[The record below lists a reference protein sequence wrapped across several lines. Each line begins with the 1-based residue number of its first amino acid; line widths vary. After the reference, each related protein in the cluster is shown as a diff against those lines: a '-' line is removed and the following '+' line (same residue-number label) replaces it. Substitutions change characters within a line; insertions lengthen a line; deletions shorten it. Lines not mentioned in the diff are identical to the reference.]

1 MFFTESA
8 GFQESGKYNYIVIDE
23 HTDLGQLAEDSIL
36 EAEEYTARLM
46 EGIGRFELAKIS
58 EGVAP
63 TEIYTEGMV
72 GAIWEKIK
80 KIFKFA
86 KEWIKTIFRKFVAW
100 LNSIIKSDE
109 SFASKYK
116 SDIEKGFSLVDREK
130 EFDIKIKKDLIKES
144 NGGVEKVGKYAEDVR
159 TKARAHLEKVFSGT
173 GNDTLTANDID
184 GTEKDGKT
192 PKVAH
197 SDVVDS
203 KFENFKDT
211 LEDKFTE
218 FKEGLYDKDKVKVSD
233 FGSAKN
239 IVDILKLKTNT
250 ISSEEKKIV
259 SELEKTEKQFK
270 GYGTHPKTVYAI
282 NVYIG
287 YVKRCTNEFLSFIR
301 TLKSAARKAARLCIS
316 AANKGPKWS
325 EYRESAFDRTDLDS
339 YLRNI

>member
-1 MFFTESA
+1 MFFTESV

-72 GAIWEKIK
+72 GTIWEKIK

-86 KEWIKTIFRKFVAW
+86 KEWIKTIFRKFMAW

-116 SDIEKGFSLVDREK
+116 NDIEKGFSLVDGEK

-144 NGGVEKVGKYAEDVR
+144 GGGVEKVGKYAESIR
-159 TKARAHLEKVFSGT
+159 AKAREHLTYVFSGSN
-173 GNDTLTANDID
+173 GDTLEAKASD
-184 GTEKDGKT
+184 GNPAKSASPNLDDN
-192 PKVAH
+192 
-197 SDVVDS
+197 S
-203 KFENFKDT
+203 FENFKDT

-218 FKEGLYDKDKVKVSD
+218 FKEDLYDKNRVKVSD

-259 SELEKTEKQFK
+259 SELEKVEKQYK
-270 GYGTHPKTVYAI
+270 GFAVQHPKTISAI
-282 NVYIG
+282 NLYIG
-287 YVKRCTNEFLSFIR
+287 YVKRCTNEFLAFIR